1 MTPENDTLTSVTP
14 DVKSTMRMFI
24 LDTFLVAPSDRD
36 IGDGE
41 SFIERHLV
49 DSTGFLEII
58 MFLEDTWGI
67 TVHDDEVVPE
77 NLDSLDGLEAFV
89 SRKVAGR

>member
-36 IGDGE
+36 IGDSE

-67 TVHDDEVVPE
+67 TVDDDEVVPE
-77 NLDSLDGLEAFV
+77 NLDSLNGLESFV
-89 SRKVAGR
+89 TRKVAGR

>member
-14 DVKSTMRMFI
+14 DVKSTMRTFI

-36 IGDGE
+36 IGDAE
-41 SFIERHLV
+41 SFIDRHLV

-77 NLDSLDGLEAFV
+77 NLDSLEGLEAFV